1 MKSTR
6 TLAVL
11 ALALGATACARNI
24 SLSPP
29 VPSFGG
35 APPVIV
41 RETAQGQVLATNR
54 GMTLYIYDQDRFNRS
69 VCFAGCAEQFPPLR
83 AEPGA
88 QPSGDY
94 TLVAR
99 DDGAAQWAHRGRPL
113 YTFSGDPSPGD
124 VAGTG
129 AGPAWRLARY

>member
-1 MKSTR
+1 MKTTR

-11 ALALGATACARNI
+11 ALALGASACARNI

-29 VPSFGG
+29 LPSLGA
-35 APPVIV
+35 APPVIL
-41 RETAQGQVLATNR
+41 RETVQGQALATNTGR
-54 GMTLYIYDQDRFNRS
+54 TLYIYDQDRFNRS
-69 VCFAGCAEQFPPLR
+69 VCYAGCAEQFPPLR
-83 AEPGA
+83 AADGA

-99 DDGAAQWAHRGRPL
+99 TDGAAQWAHRGRPL

-124 VAGTG
+124 AAGTG
-129 AGPAWRLARY
+129 AGPAWRVARY